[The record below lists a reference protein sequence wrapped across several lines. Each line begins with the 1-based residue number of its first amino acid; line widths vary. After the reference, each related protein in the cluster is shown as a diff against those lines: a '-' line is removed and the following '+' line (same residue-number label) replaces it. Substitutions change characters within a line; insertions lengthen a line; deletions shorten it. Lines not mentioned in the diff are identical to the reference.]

1 MHKHQTKS
9 FSSYLLGIVVSS
21 FVLCCTTALAEPV
34 WHCSRSGVQ
43 VADASDNFTLAAL
56 DVEHEVM
63 RISLRDLY
71 SAYQGATVKAS
82 GMVVSACFIGGNH
95 AMSKTAMK
103 SIGAELHVL
112 ENLSRKSTLVASHVH
127 MVKNEQEMIACMTK
141 HKPAIGYLPQAT
153 QTEAIGPCF

>member
-103 SIGAELHVL
+103 SIGAVPQVL
-112 ENLSRKSTLVASHVH
+112 EKLSSQNAMVANHVYR
-127 MVKNEQEMIACMTK
+127 VQNEHDMLACITQ
-141 HKPAIGYLPQAT
+141 HKPAIGYLSKAT
-153 QTEAIGPCF
+153 HTEDVGPCF